1 MAKSFVFNPFTGNFD
16 EISQITVATAGST
29 PNTAGASISA
39 DQQLTL
45 QPADGSN
52 PGILSTG
59 AQTIAGNKTFSGA
72 IGASNLSGTN
82 TGDQTITLTGAVT
95 GSGTGSFVTTY
106 ALQTTENIYVDKS
119 RSDTYTATGS
129 ILYPYKTIQA
139 AINAI
144 QTAGDNT
151 DSKPYRIE
159 ISAGYYAENLVV
171 TGANFLNFVLDGH
184 GAVSVDTL
192 TMSVHDDLWT
202 FVCLGMN
209 VTGST
214 SIIGATDGGTAFAA
228 GGEFRNCNFYDVT
241 LKNLTSV
248 YIKDSAISGPLV
260 VENVVAC
267 AIQKGQATGAIT
279 NTWAAANP
287 KPGGAP
293 YSYLTLEALVTTGD
307 ITISAGAFVQ
317 SRIGSRVGLP
327 GGTITVNGDFIAYSS
342 YIRSGIS
349 VGATGVF
356 TNSGSF
362 YDPST
367 LSVAGGGTVT
377 KNSKAEV
384 IANVPAGNLAA
395 TNVQAALNELQ
406 TDVDTRATSAALT
419 AHTGASSGAHAAT
432 AISNTPSGN
441 LAATTVQAALNE
453 LQTDVDTRATSAAL
467 TAHTGASSGAHT
479 ASAISNTPSGNLAA
493 TEVQAALNELQT
505 DVDTRTVKATL
516 TTKGDLY
523 VATAAATLA
532 RQGIGTNGQV
542 LVADSAQTNGLKWA
556 NAPQGLKNYVVV
568 NADLEQGSTTGYS
581 LGTATLTNAFPS
593 GAPAFGSG
601 ASGNLSLSLI
611 SSSQLAG
618 TYSLGYVSSSATTAG
633 DFVATDAF
641 SVDLEGQAKVMQF
654 KIAYKAVTNP
664 TNGNFSGTS
673 SNSFGVAIYD
683 VTNSAW
689 IQPAGVF
696 NIVQSS
702 GVGIAS
708 GTFQTSSNGTSYR
721 LVFYNANATAGAIT
735 MYLDDFFVGPQVTAA
750 GAAVSDWVAYTPTL
764 TGFSAT
770 PANAFKYRRVG
781 DSVEI
786 VGRITKGASTYNGLV
801 SFTLP
806 SGQSIDTT
814 KTPFTSWAML
824 GQISAEVASGN
835 YHGIL
840 FQSSA
845 STNTVVAYGD
855 SGIGAWDGASSIP
868 VATASLVGF
877 NIHVVVPIVGWS
889 SNSVLSSDTD
899 TRVIAAY
906 ATGIPAN
913 VTSGNPIIYPTV
925 TRDTSGAYNSTTGRY
940 LVQVPGF
947 YQISIGG
954 AAGTGTAARL
964 QIYNNAVAGPIIGFM
979 NSTDG
984 LYAGSGIVYANAG
997 EQLDVRPS
1005 ANMASFAATGS
1016 ISINRLSGPAT
1027 IAATESV
1034 NASYGLTS
1042 AVTPSANAV
1051 IIYDT
1056 KVYDSHSAYSVS
1068 TGLYTVPVSG
1078 KYHVSVSAL
1087 TGTSANIYVKVSGTA
1102 KGNLVTAQ
1110 GGAGY
1115 GGAMT
1120 VSCLAGDTI
1129 GIYPNAGGTF
1139 SATDGTVGFLN
1150 RLSIDRVGN

>member
-1 MAKSFVFNPFTGNFD
+1 MARVVDFEDGFTSETAPTDND
-16 EISQITVATAGST
+16 IATQAELDAHINDTTSVHAAT
-29 PNTAGASISA
+29 S
-39 DQQLTL
+39 
-45 QPADGSN
+45 
-52 PGILSTG
+52 LSLPVTE
-59 AQTIAGNKTFSGA
+59 TF
-72 IGASNLSGTN
+72 
-82 TGDQTITLTGAVT
+82 
-95 GSGTGSFVTTY
+95 
-106 ALQTTENIYVDKS
+106 YVDKGRADS
-119 RSDTYTATGS
+119 YTQTGS
-129 ILYPYKTIQA
+129 ILAPYKTIQA
-139 AINAI
+139 AITAI
-144 QTAGDNT
+144 QTAADNT

-159 ISAGYYAENLVV
+159 ISAGYYAEDLVIS
-171 TGANFLNFVLDGH
+171 GAGFINVILDGH
-184 GAVSVDTL
+184 GAVTVDKL
-192 TMSVHDDLWT
+192 TMSVADAFWT
-202 FVCLGMN
+202 FVCLGMSFADT
-209 VTGST
+209 V
-214 SIIGATDGGTAFAA
+214 SIIGTTDGGTAFAS
-228 GGEFRNCNFYDVT
+228 GGEFRSCNFYDVT
-241 LKNLTSV
+241 LKNLCAV
-248 YIKDSAISGPLV
+248 YVKDSAIGGPLV
-260 VENVVAC
+260 VENVISA
-267 AIQKGQATGAIT
+267 AIQKGQATGTIT
-279 NTWAAANP
+279 NTWAPANP

-293 YSYLTLEALVTTGD
+293 YSYLNLEALVTTGD
-307 ITISAGAFVQ
+307 ITISAGAYVQ
-317 SRIGSRVGLP
+317 TRIGSRIGLP
-327 GGTITVNGDFIAYSS
+327 GGTITVNGEFIAYSS
-342 YIRSGIS
+342 YIRAGIS

-362 YDPST
+362 YNPST
-367 LSVAGGGTVT
+367 LTITPGGTHT
-377 KNSKAEV
+377 NNAYAEV
-384 IANVPAGNLAA
+384 LRNVPSGNLAA
-395 TNVQAALNELQ
+395 TNVQSALNELQ
-406 TDVDTRATSAALT
+406 TDVDTRSVSGSPVSF
-419 AHTGASSGAHAAT
+419 AHIT
-432 AISNTPSGN
+432 TPSSPAAGYSKLYAKSDNN
-441 LAATTVQAALNE
+441 LYIQN
-453 LQTDVDTRATSAAL
+453 SAGVE
-467 TAHTGASSGAHT
+467 TAVGSGSGSS
-479 ASAISNTPSGNLAA
+479 SA
-493 TEVQAALNELQT
+493 
-505 DVDTRTVKATL
+505 
-516 TTKGDLY
+516 
-523 VATAAATLA
+523 
-532 RQGIGTNGQV
+532 
-542 LVADSAQTNGLKWA
+542 
-556 NAPQGLKNYVVV
+556 GLKNYITV
-568 NADLEQGSTTGYS
+568 NPDLELGLTTAYS

-593 GAPAFGSG
+593 GAPTFGSG
-601 ASGNLSLSLI
+601 AAGTLSLSAI
-611 SSSQLAG
+611 SSGQLAG
-618 TYSLGYVSSSATTAG
+618 TYSLGYTSSAATTAG

-641 SVDLEGQAKVMQF
+641 TVDLEGQAKVMQF
-654 KIAYKAVTNP
+654 KIAYKAATNP

-702 GVGIAS
+702 GVGIAT

-721 LVFYNANATAGAIT
+721 LVFYNANASAGAIT
-735 MYLDDFFVGPQVTAA
+735 MYLDDFFVGPQITAA
-750 GAAVSDWVAYTPTL
+750 GAAVTDWTAYTPTL

-906 ATGIPAN
+906 ATGTPAN

-964 QIYNNAVAGPIIGFM
+964 HIYNNAVTGPIIGFI

-1034 NASYGLTS
+1034 NAGYYM
-1042 AVTPSANAV
+1042 SANAGSSTSQPANF
-1051 IIYDT
+1051 DT
-1056 KVYDSHSAYSVS
+1056 KLYDSHNAVTASAA
-1068 TGLYTVPVSG
+1068 G
-1078 KYHVSVSAL
+1078 
-1087 TGTSANIYVKVSGTA
+1087 TGTWKFTAPISGVYKFSGPCFLT
-1102 KGNLVTAQ
+1102 T
-1110 GGAGY
+1110 GA
-1115 GGAMT
+1115 
-1120 VSCLAGDTI
+1120 S
-1129 GIYPNAGGTF
+1129 PNALMYKNGVVFQTAGSIQTNGTF
-1139 SATDGTVGFLN
+1139 SCGIKLLAGEYVDL
-1150 RLSIDRVGN
+1150 RLSSSLTLSGGAAGTSNSSIYIERIGN